1 MGKKEIGSSEKIW
14 GKYVQGHTDNKWQ
27 PLDLNHGLNIHA
39 LNRHDYKFRN
49 SEFLNP
55 KRVMFFTSPIL
66 TSPVLYT
73 QSCPITTCSVWVLE
87 RGWVA
92 WRRVVEVEERGRKRN
107 RTYDSRTEQNFRK
120 KRNWGIRHPPIIFST
135 PLSPFC
141 LKHILCPSVLED
153 ISIFINQLPTMSY
166 EFKSFSVPEG
176 TFSFK

>member
-14 GKYVQGHTDNKWQ
+14 GKYVQGHTDNKRQ

-39 LNRHDYKFRN
+39 LNQHDYKFRN

-66 TSPVLYT
+66 TSPELYT
-73 QSCPITTCSVWVLE
+73 QSCPITTCSVWVLQ

-107 RTYDSRTEQNFRK
+107 RTCDSMTEQLQEK
-120 KRNWGIRHPPIIFST
+120 KRLRDKTSSNYLFYAT
-135 PLSPFC
+135 LSFLPETY
-141 LKHILCPSVLED
+141 SV
-153 ISIFINQLPTMSY
+153 
-166 EFKSFSVPEG
+166 SFSSWRYFNFHKPTTHYELWV
-176 TFSFK
+176 